1 MIGRKPALSSNNY
14 HLTTIIFSVICT
26 NKIDGW
32 MEPEKKWY
40 ALYTKPRWEKKIDTV
55 LVRKGIESWCPL
67 QKIERQWSDRK
78 KIIEDPLFKS
88 YVFVRIDNTER
99 TKVLMTDGVLNF
111 VYYLGKPAVI
121 KDEEVAIIK
130 RYLSEKDASILI
142 LSQEGFKEETKI
154 KVNHGVFMGNEGTVL
169 RGGKKKVYVKLES
182 LGQVMVVEFPAEY
195 LSPI

>member
-1 MIGRKPALSSNNY
+1 
-14 HLTTIIFSVICT
+14 
-26 NKIDGW
+26 

-40 ALYTKPRWEKKIDTV
+40 ALYTKPRWEKKIDSV
-55 LVRKGIESWCPL
+55 LIRKGIESWCPL
-67 QKIERQWSDRK
+67 QKVERQWSDRK

-88 YVFVRIDNTER
+88 YVFVRIAPDER

-111 VYYLGKPAVI
+111 VHYLGKPAVI
-121 KDEEVAIIK
+121 KDDEISVIK
-130 RYLSEKDASILI
+130 KYLAEKDASIAI
-142 LSQEGFKEETKI
+142 LSEEGFQNEMKI

-195 LSPI
+195 LSVL

>member
-1 MIGRKPALSSNNY
+1 LI
-14 HLTTIIFSVICT
+14 
-26 NKIDGW
+26 
-32 MEPEKKWY
+32 
-40 ALYTKPRWEKKIDTV
+40 
-55 LVRKGIESWCPL
+55 RKGVESWCPL

-88 YVFVRIDNTER
+88 YVFVHINNGER
-99 TKVLMTDGVLNF
+99 AEVLRTDGVLNF
-111 VYYLGKPAVI
+111 VHYLGKPAVI
-121 KDEEVAIIK
+121 KDEEINLIK
-130 RYLSEKDASILI
+130 KYLAEKDVSILI
-142 LSQEGFKEETKI
+142 ISQEGFKEETKI

>member
-1 MIGRKPALSSNNY
+1 MQ
-14 HLTTIIFSVICT
+14 
-26 NKIDGW
+26 
-32 MEPEKKWY
+32 PEKKWY

-55 LVRKGIESWCPL
+55 LVRKGVESWCPL

-121 KDEEVAIIK
+121 KDAEVDLIK
-130 RYLSEKDASILI
+130 KYLAEKDASISI
-142 LSQEGFKEETKI
+142 ISQEGFKEETRI

>member
-1 MIGRKPALSSNNY
+1 M
-14 HLTTIIFSVICT
+14 
-26 NKIDGW
+26 
-32 MEPEKKWY
+32 PEKKWY
-40 ALYTKPRWEKKIDTV
+40 ALYTKPRWEKKIDSV
-55 LVRKGIESWCPL
+55 LIRKGIESWCPL

-78 KIIEDPLFKS
+78 KVIEEPLFKS
-88 YVFVRIDNTER
+88 YVFVRIEDSER
-99 TKVLMTDGVLNF
+99 AKVLMTDGVLNF

-121 KDEEVAIIK
+121 KNEEVDTIK
-130 RYLSEKDASILI
+130 RYLAEKDASIFI